1 MSLYT
6 LSICKNDI
14 SESFYI
20 IYKNEIEHTFYAKKN
35 EDVFIDNIKY
45 IIKSKDDNGKDL
57 TQIIKKKLY
66 IYDPY
71 TEYVTLL
78 KKVTCWL
85 KTNPYCVGLHE
96 FRKTLFNKHQES
108 LFVNILLPTI
118 QVFLLEKDSV
128 FIRHGMEIPDK
139 KNYDKDVCFPIKNA
153 SCWKDG
159 ILWMNVDTGKTL
171 WSKEKKTISG
181 TCYPCYPIEIDMFPF
196 CSSLDAYKNRKWPKD
211 KQYGYCSNHD
221 ALFSWNKLKGYIP
234 HSLFVERG
242 GKVVSSHR
250 RDHLYAASQ
259 IKTYDWLFVFQNVD
273 SPIEKTKY
281 WGWTQKNFN
290 EERYKNDIRKI
301 IKNGGKIIS
310 QELLFILYKLN

>member
-6 LSICKNDI
+6 LSISKNDI

-85 KTNPYCVGLHE
+85 KSKPYCLGLHE

-153 SCWKDG
+153 SCLKDG
-159 ILWMNVDTGKTL
+159 ILWMNVDSGKTL
-171 WSKEKKTISG
+171 WSKEKKTISD

-310 QELLFILYKLN
+310 QEVLFILYKLN